1 MMKDVDWESI
11 LVKLVYIQNGK
22 DDLPFVFFFD
32 TVPKLKQELDVS
44 TFEGFQVGDPLDLG
58 KHQLV
63 VFDTIIDYMENEHEE
78 LTSEIELMT
87 YYVKARK

>member
-1 MMKDVDWESI
+1 MKENWEGV

-22 DDLPFVFFFD
+22 DELPFVFFFD
-32 TVPKLKQELDVS
+32 TVPKLKQELEVS

-63 VFDTIIDYMENEHEE
+63 VFDTMIDYMENEYDEP
-78 LTSEIELMT
+78 TSEIESVT

>member
-1 MMKDVDWESI
+1 MMKEVDWESI

-44 TFEGFQVGDPLDLG
+44 IFEGFQVGDSLDLG
-58 KHQLV
+58 KHRLV
-63 VFDTIIDYMENEHEE
+63 VFDTIIDYMENENEE
-78 LTSEIELMT
+78 PTSEIESIT